1 MKNLLCLAVVLL
13 IAIATYAQEC
23 NWNDEAQRHFTRATA
38 AVKEAKNDADYLDA
52 IEEFKKVLESAPDC
66 PDIYY
71 NIALCYD
78 KSSNAGRLKDISG
91 CEQAITYL
99 KKYLALKPNAP
110 DKQAVQNRIEEL
122 GYRQEKLNKLLP
134 EMVYVE
140 GGTFR
145 MGSNQGKDR
154 EKNAHQ
160 VTLSSFYIG
169 KYEIT
174 QAQWEEVMG
183 TSFSLQKTKGDEAN
197 GAGNPIYDGRPSIIG
212 EGDGYPMYYVSW
224 EGAQEFIRRL
234 NEVTG
239 KQFRLPTEAEWEYAA
254 HGGNKSKEY
263 KYIGGNNRNDVAWN
277 YDNSKNSTHPVG
289 TKQPNELGIYDMSG
303 NVWEWCSDWYGNYNK
318 NAITSPQGP
327 LTGSERV
334 RRGGCF
340 SSIWDGPLTSTYRS
354 HIAPNNM
361 FDIGFRLA
369 CNSE

>member
-23 NWNDEAQRHFTRATA
+23 NWNDEAQRHFTRAKA
-38 AVKEAKNDADYLDA
+38 AVKEAQNDADYLDA
-52 IEEFKKVLESAPDC
+52 IAEYKKALESAPDC

-78 KSSNAGRLKDISG
+78 KSSNSGRLKDISG

-99 KKYLALKPNAP
+99 KKYLVLKPNAQ

-122 GYRQEKLNKLLP
+122 GYRQEKLNKLLS
-134 EMVYVE
+134 MVYVE

-183 TSFSLQKTKGDEAN
+183 TTIHQQCDEN
-197 GAGNPIYDGRPSIIG
+197 AGTNIKG
-212 EGDGYPMYYVSW
+212 EGDDYPMYCVNW
-224 EGAQEFIRRL
+224 NEVQKFISRL
-234 NEVTG
+234 NEATG
-239 KQFRLPTEAEWEYAA
+239 KHYRLPTEAEWEYAA
-254 HGGNKSKEY
+254 RGGNKSEGYEY
-263 KYIGGNNRNDVAWN
+263 SGSNNLGDVAW
-277 YDNSKNSTHPVG
+277 YYKNSDGTTHPVG
-289 TKQPNELGIYDMSG
+289 AKQPNGMGIYDMSG
-303 NVWEWCSDWYGNYNK
+303 NVWEWCNDWYGKYSNIAQTN
-318 NAITSPQGP
+318 PQGP
-327 LTGSERV
+327 SSGSKRV
-334 RRGGCF
+334 IRGGSRDSGATF
-340 SSIWDGPLTSTYRS
+340 GDALAPITHRLGFGSNNRS
-354 HIAPNNM
+354 N
-361 FDIGFRLA
+361 DVGFRLA
-369 CNSE
+369 CSSE